1 MSLDI
6 QGKCYLRLENM
17 KREKR
22 DIEERLSF
30 DWIMSDEEKISLRRE
45 LGTLERSIERQEEM
59 NRQIL

>member
-1 MSLDI
+1 
-6 QGKCYLRLENM
+6 M